1 MATLVIRRPSLLDD
15 FERMVGMVPL
25 DGGLSMTMDVYE
37 EKDELVVRAELPG
50 VDKDKIDIN
59 IEKVTLRIEAEKAGE
74 EKADERSYYL
84 CERCSGKFLR
94 SLTLPF
100 PVDAGRASASLEN
113 GVLEIRLPKAEEAK
127 SRHIEVK

>member
-1 MATLVIRRPSLLDD
+1 MATLVIRRPSLLDE

-25 DGGLSMTMDVYE
+25 DGGLSLSMDVYE

-50 VDKDKIDIN
+50 VDREKIDIN
-59 IEKVTLRIEAEKAGE
+59 IEKDTLRIEAEKTGE
-74 EKADERSYYL
+74 EKTDERSYYL